1 MHRAIITAAIL
12 ALAATAPVAR
22 AATQTVTISDF
33 TFAPATITLHPGD
46 SVVWTNQ
53 DSTPHTATARD
64 GKIFDTGTIDPG
76 GSARVTFH
84 KRGDYPYRCAIHP
97 DMLGEVVVR

>member
-1 MHRAIITAAIL
+1 MYRAIIAAAIL
-12 ALAATAPVAR
+12 ALAAAAPVAR

-46 SVVWTNQ
+46 TVIWTNQ

-64 GKIFDTGTIDPG
+64 GKSFDTGTIDPG
-76 GSARVTFH
+76 GSARVTF
-84 KRGDYPYRCAIHP
+84 RQPGNYPYRCAIHP
-97 DMLGEVVVR
+97 DMLGEVDVR